1 MTLAD
6 LKNMIENVNTLGFK
20 PEEVEI
26 NFNYYFSE
34 LKVEKVETKVRADK
48 EVKPVATISLR

>member
-6 LKNMIENVNTLGFK
+6 LQKMIENVNTLGFK
-20 PEEVEI
+20 PEEVEVQ
-26 NFNYYFSE
+26 FNYYFTGLE
-34 LKVEKVETKVRADK
+34 VQTVKTEVRADK